1 LAARLSIRS
10 YTFVSHTHSHDFH
23 QLVLPLVGTVD
34 IDTGRHEARGASGQC
49 IIILAGNE
57 HRFAPEKGSCFL
69 VADMEELPSNI
80 QSLQHSFVRISG
92 PMQAF
97 CQFVQKQLE
106 YQVSPSIE
114 KAMGEFFLSLMADQ
128 TFLPTMDP
136 RIARVVE
143 YLEKDLEVSPSLA
156 ELASAG
162 YLSLSQLK
170 MLFKNETGK
179 SPGKYLLTRRMEKA
193 KALLV
198 HTDYPVT
205 LIAAQMGY
213 QDLSAF
219 SHRFTSHF
227 GFSPRKLR
235 AK

>member
-1 LAARLSIRS
+1 MAARLSIRS
-10 YTFVSHTHSHDFH
+10 YTFVSHTHTHDFH
-23 QLVLPLVGTVD
+23 QLVLPLVGTVN
-34 IDTGRHEARGASGQC
+34 IDTGRHEARGAPGQC

-57 HRFAPEKGSCFL
+57 HCFAPEKGSCFL
-69 VADMEELPSNI
+69 VADMEELPSNM
-80 QSLQHSFVRISG
+80 QSLQHSFVRISE

-114 KAMGEFFLSLMADQ
+114 KAMGEWFVSLMAEQ

-136 RIARVVE
+136 RIARVVKH
-143 YLEKDLEVSPSLA
+143 LEEDLEISPSLA
-156 ELASAG
+156 ELASVA

-179 SPGKYLLTRRMEKA
+179 TPGKYLLTRRMEKA

-205 LIAAQMGY
+205 LIAEQVGY

-219 SHRFTSHF
+219 SHRFTSYF